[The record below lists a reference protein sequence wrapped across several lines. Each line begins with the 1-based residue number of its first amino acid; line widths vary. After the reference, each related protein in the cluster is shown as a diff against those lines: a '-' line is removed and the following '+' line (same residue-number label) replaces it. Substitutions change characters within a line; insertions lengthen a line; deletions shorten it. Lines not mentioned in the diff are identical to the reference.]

1 MKIFVDTDKVAK
13 IVKASEKVK
22 RWDFLVSDLAKYFK
36 KLSSNFLLCYND
48 YDHCETQDCEKCDG
62 KDRFDVAKFIK
73 KCGNERRKN

>member
-36 KLSSNFLLCYND
+36 KTGGIGCSYEGANCLQVG
-48 YDHCETQDCEKCDG
+48 CECSDCKYENYVFDS
-62 KDRFDVAKFIK
+62 KDFIK
-73 KCGNERRKN
+73 KCGKA